1 MRNNGERPLTPEEQ
15 EFFRGL
21 YQNHY
26 RALFDYAYQLGIRR
40 EAAEDYVQDAFLAAL
55 RHIGTLRTLENPRG
69 YLNQILKNVIGYQL
83 RSLRY
88 AISLQAKLRD
98 RMEIAREEPYT
109 EVIRPETLFRGAV
122 SDGELELLIRF
133 YLEGWSQKELAAEL
147 GVSEDTCK
155 KRIKRARM
163 RLRNA
168 LEEEGPPGQEEP
180 TDQDSPEREGRHLQQ

>member
-1 MRNNGERPLTPEEQ
+1 MRHNGERPLKPEEQ

-26 RALFDYAYQLGIRR
+26 RALFDYAYQLGIRK
-40 EAAEDYVQDAFLAAL
+40 EAAEDYVQDTFMAAI
-55 RHIGTLRTLENPRG
+55 RHIETIREIENPRG

-88 AISLQAKLRD
+88 ALSLQKKLQDGLASRD
-98 RMEIAREEPYT
+98 GPGAVELP
-109 EVIRPETLFRGAV
+109 PETLFRGAV

-147 GVSEDTCK
+147 GISEEACK
-155 KRIKRARM
+155 KRIKRAKK
-163 RLRNA
+163 RLRSA
-168 LEEEGPPGQEEP
+168 LEETGPPEGSAAPGGADGERGQE
-180 TDQDSPEREGRHLQQ
+180 RR